1 MGTQPAVGRGAPHRR
16 QPARDPAVRRRLLL
30 AQNAASSGWSPGSRS
45 ETTPALGVAAV
56 MPVAAVR
63 APHTAG
69 WVVHPATPLPAGHV
83 LVMLQREGTRGRDE
97 IEEFVLVRVRIR
109 HVLRGHAMPANQTPT
124 ESLRRIDRSD
134 VPPLPPGR
142 SVTLPGRGT
151 MFVRDTGGPAEAPV
165 VMLLHGLGATAS
177 LNSFTAFPALER
189 RHRVV
194 APDHRG
200 HGRGIRS
207 DASFTLEDAAD
218 DVVALAD
225 TLRVERFVVVGYSMG
240 GPIAQLVWRRHPERI
255 AGLVMCTT
263 SYRFRESAARRTRCF
278 AALPALEH
286 IQRML
291 PDSAARHVVA
301 QISRSYFA
309 DTGYSEWAQ
318 REVMRRDP
326 RAVLQAAMALGRYSA
341 AEWVGEIDVPT
352 AVLVHTRD
360 QVVPPRRQFELASG
374 VVGAVT
380 HFVGSDHFAVVRHPQ
395 RFVRALVNAIDDVTY
410 AHPTANAFRQAS

>member
-1 MGTQPAVGRGAPHRR
+1 
-16 QPARDPAVRRRLLL
+16 
-30 AQNAASSGWSPGSRS
+30 
-45 ETTPALGVAAV
+45 
-56 MPVAAVR
+56 
-63 APHTAG
+63 
-69 WVVHPATPLPAGHV
+69 
-83 LVMLQREGTRGRDE
+83 
-97 IEEFVLVRVRIR
+97 
-109 HVLRGHAMPANQTPT
+109 MPANQTPT

-177 LNSFTAFPALER
+177 LNWFTAFPALER
-189 RHRVV
+189 RYRVV

-207 DASFTLEDAAD
+207 EAPFTLEDAAD

-225 TLRVERFVVVGYSMG
+225 ALHVERFVVVGYSMG

-255 AGLVMCTT
+255 CGLVMCAT
-263 SYRFRESAARRTRCF
+263 SFRFRESAREHAMF

-291 PDSAARHVVA
+291 PDAAARRVVA

-341 AEWVGEIDVPT
+341 ADWVGEIDVPT

-395 RFVRALVNAIDDVTY
+395 RFVRALVNAIDDVTC